1 MRSGV
6 FLAQI
11 PNGVCMPAFMVKL
24 RERREEREWDVHVR
38 ACDAMEI
45 GKNFV
50 VEAVGRRAAA
60 FGS

>member
-1 MRSGV
+1 
-6 FLAQI
+6 
-11 PNGVCMPAFMVKL
+11 MVKL